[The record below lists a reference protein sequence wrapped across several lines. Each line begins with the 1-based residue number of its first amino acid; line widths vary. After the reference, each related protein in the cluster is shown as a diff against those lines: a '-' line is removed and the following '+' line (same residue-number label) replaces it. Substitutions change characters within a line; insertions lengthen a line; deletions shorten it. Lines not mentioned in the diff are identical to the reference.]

1 MAQLKLNRTHLALA
15 TIFFTFFIDNL
26 AFSIVFPIFAPFF
39 LDVHNVLFS
48 PDISEATR
56 TAILGVF
63 LAAFSI
69 GQFVGAPLIG
79 EYADKHGRKKAL
91 AGSIFFTILGLGV
104 SAWSM
109 DHQNLI
115 LLFLGRLMTGFFA
128 SNTSLCLAA
137 IADLHEEE
145 KKKVKHFGYFSMIVG
160 ISFLIGAFVGGKIS
174 DPSVNPSFFPALPLW
189 LASGLSIIN
198 LLFIFFGFQETS
210 TIEPN
215 VQFDLF
221 ESFHNIHD
229 ALKSKKLRSIYSIYF
244 FFIFAWTILF
254 QFTPVL
260 MIRDF
265 LFSSSNIGDLALIMG
280 IFWAI
285 GSGYLNKILMHS
297 FSSLKILEGS
307 LLAFIG
313 LSVLL
318 IFKMH
323 IYFVLTVIV
332 LLVMLGGLAWPICTG
347 IISSMASKTMQGK
360 ILGISQSV
368 QSLAMALAPAIGG
381 LFYQFFGGYVFIL
394 SAISCSMAAII
405 YFTLKNR

>member
-1 MAQLKLNRTHLALA
+1 MAFFKVNKTRLALA

-39 LDVHNVLFS
+39 IDVNNTLFS
-48 PDISEATR
+48 PEVSIATR

-69 GQFVGAPLIG
+69 GQFIGAPIIG

-91 AGSIFFTILGLGV
+91 AGSIFFTVLGLGV

-115 LLFLGRLMTGFFA
+115 LLFLGRLVTGFFA

-137 IADLHEEE
+137 IADLHEDE
-145 KKKVKHFGYFSMIVG
+145 KKKVKHFGYFSIIVG

-174 DPSVNPSFFPALPLW
+174 DSSINPSFFPSLPLW
-189 LASGLSIIN
+189 LASGFSVIN

-215 VQFDLF
+215 VRFDLL

-229 ALKSKKLRSIYSIYF
+229 ALKSKKLRSIYLIYF
-244 FFIFAWTILF
+244 FFIFSWTIIF

-265 LFSSSNIGDLALIMG
+265 LFTSSSIGDLALIMG
-280 IFWAI
+280 VFWAI
-285 GSGYLNKILMHS
+285 GSGYLNKILLSHWT
-297 FSSLKILEGS
+297 SLKILECS
-307 LLAFIG
+307 LLAFIAFS
-313 LSVLL
+313 LLL

-323 IYFVLTVIV
+323 LYFVLIVIV
-332 LLVMLGGLAWPICTG
+332 FLVMVSGLAWPICTG
-347 IISSMASKTMQGK
+347 VISSMAPKTVQGK

-381 LFYQFFGGYVFIL
+381 LFYQFFGTLIFLL
-394 SAISCSMAAII
+394 SAISSFIAALI